1 VFTARFPS
9 LLTAGVL
16 LAWLSLVPGGTAF
29 GQTPPRDQRDQ
40 RDPNLGALRVVVLD
54 ESGAAI
60 VGAQVHVTNATGF
73 DRTVEANPRGEA
85 MFDAL
90 PPGKYNIHAE
100 FPAFDTIDL
109 LDQNVKKGGDTKKE
123 ITLKIAA
130 FVDQA
135 DVKPDETDK
144 ELHDSF
150 SSGLT
155 KEQID
160 QLPDDPD
167 EMADQ
172 LAAMA
177 GPGASMWVN
186 GFNGGRMPTKDQI
199 ASIRFRFDPYS
210 ADNHDAGIPRVDIQ
224 TKPGNGEW
232 RNNFTTSYRG
242 SSLNSRN
249 ALAPTRDDSQS
260 RRGFWTIDGPLK
272 KGKTSFSLSLMGFDA
287 YDSQT
292 ILGQNTTGNTFSQVV
307 QQPNNRVN
315 FDARVEHA
323 LTKNHNLRI
332 ELQRMSNSARN
343 LGVGQFDLIERAYTQ
358 DNANTVFRISDTGQ
372 VFRKAR
378 NEFRFQFNNTS
389 MDQRSAS
396 DATTIFIQGVQRTG
410 GAQRS
415 GGTSAKEI
423 EISDDLDFTI
433 AKKHSMRAG
442 FLLEG
447 GHYRSD
453 ATTNFT
459 GTYTFA
465 GLDEYLAGRPLQF
478 TRRIG
483 NPLVEYNNYQFG
495 MYVTDEVK
503 LTKTV
508 MLNYGVRYE
517 AQTHLG
523 DYNNFAPRAN
533 VTWAPF
539 KNNRTTVRGGVGIF
553 YDWFDA
559 DDYAQTIQLDGQH
572 QSDIIIT
579 NPSYPNF
586 SSSTGT
592 VLPPSIV
599 RMASNLDMPAVR
611 RFSMGL
617 EHQIN
622 AWLRLR
628 TNYFNDHRW
637 NRLRSL
643 NENFPVAGIRPLADV
658 GNIAEIQSIGKTDS
672 QGMDI
677 GLNVML
683 PARRINMFLNYTLAK
698 SESDG
703 TGATALPA
711 SNTLATEWG
720 PSGNDIRH
728 RLFAMF
734 NTPLPKGFRT
744 SLNFRY
750 QSAPPFTITTGFD
763 DNGDGLINDRPAG
776 VGRNTVRGDSS
787 FNTDLRLGWTKA
799 FGPPRTPR
807 GPGGGGPVMIG
818 GPGGGRGRGP
828 GGPGGGGGGGMDGG
842 GPINPENRRYALEVF
857 AQANN
862 VLNTVNYT
870 QYSYV
875 LSSLRFYGL
884 PIAAAAPRRIEL
896 GMRIQF

>member
-1 VFTARFPS
+1 M
-9 LLTAGVL
+9 LTAAVL
-16 LAWLSLVPGGTAF
+16 LAWLLGAPIGTAYA
-29 GQTPPRDQRDQ
+29 QTPQPQ
-40 RDPNLGALRVVVLD
+40 RDPNLGGLRVTVLD

-60 VGAQVHVTNATGF
+60 VGSQVHVTNATGF
-73 DRTVEANPRGEA
+73 DRTVAANARGEA
-85 MFDAL
+85 VFDAL

-100 FPAFDTIDL
+100 FPAFDPIDL

-123 ITLKIAA
+123 ITLRIAGY
-130 FVDQA
+130 VEQV
-135 DVKPDETDK
+135 DVKRDDTDK

-150 SSGLT
+150 SSGLSQ
-155 KEQID
+155 EQID

-177 GPGASMWVN
+177 GPGATMWVN
-186 GFNGGRMPTKDQI
+186 GFNGGRMPSKDQI

-232 RNNFTTSYRG
+232 RNNFTTTFRG

-292 ILGQNTTGNTFSQVV
+292 ILGQNTNGNTFSQVV

-343 LGVGQFDLIERAYTQ
+343 LGVGNFDLIERAYTQ
-358 DNANTVFRISDTGQ
+358 DNDNTVFRISDTGQ

-389 MDQRSAS
+389 MQKRSAS
-396 DATTIFIQGVQRTG
+396 DATTINIQGVQRSG
-410 GAQRS
+410 GAQVG
-415 GGTSAKEI
+415 GGTSAREV
-423 EISDDLDFTI
+423 EISDDLDFTV

-442 FLLEG
+442 FLIEG
-447 GHYRSD
+447 GHYRTD
-453 ATTNFT
+453 ATSNFV

-465 GLDEYLAGRPLQF
+465 GLDEFLAGTPLQF
-478 TRRIG
+478 TQRLG
-483 NPLVEYNNYQFG
+483 NPLVEYNNYQLG

-503 LTKTV
+503 LSKTL

-517 AQTHLG
+517 AQTHLS
-523 DYNNFAPRAN
+523 DYDNIAPRAN

-539 KNNRTTVRGGVGIF
+539 KNNRTTVRGGIGIF

-559 DDYAQTIQLDGQH
+559 DDYAETIQLDGDH
-572 QSDIIIT
+572 QSDLIIT
-579 NPSYPNF
+579 NPSYPNHDA
-586 SSSTGT
+586 GGGI

-599 RMASNLDMPAVR
+599 RMASNLEMPAVR
-611 RFSMGL
+611 RFSMGF
-617 EHQIN
+617 EHQITG
-622 AWLRLR
+622 WLRLR

-643 NENFPVAGIRPLADV
+643 NENFPVNGLRPIADV
-658 GNIAEIQSIGKTDS
+658 GNIAEIQSIGYADS

-677 GLNVML
+677 GLNVMM

-698 SESDG
+698 AESDG
-703 TGATALPA
+703 NGATSLPA

-734 NTPLPKGFRT
+734 NAPLPKNFRT
-744 SLNFRY
+744 SVNIRY
-750 QSAPPFTITTGFD
+750 QSAPPFTITTGLD
-763 DNGDGLINDRPAG
+763 DNGDGVINDRPAG

-787 FNTDLRLGWTKA
+787 FNADLRLGWTKA
-799 FGPPRTPR
+799 FGPPRQPT
-807 GPGGGGPVMIG
+807 GPGGGGPRIIGGGPG
-818 GPGGGRGRGP
+818 GPGGGRGGRG
-828 GGPGGGGGGGMDGG
+828 GGPGGGGGGMDGG
-842 GPINPENRRYALEVF
+842 GPINPENRRYALELF

-875 LSSLRFYGL
+875 LSSQRFYGL